1 MTLLLAAAAY
11 FAIAFAAGFALGTVR
26 VFLLEPNFGAVP
38 ATLIELPAMLLI
50 SWLAAGYVVKVFK
63 VEARLA
69 ARLGMGLL
77 AFAFLIGAEIVLG
90 MVGFGRTL
98 AGQIAEMTTPQGL
111 LGITGQT
118 AFALF
123 PAIQLWKRGA

>member
-26 VFLLEPNFGAVP
+26 VFLLEPNVGAVS
-38 ATLIELPAMLLI
+38 ATLIELPAMLLV

-98 AGQIAEMTTPQGL
+98 AGQIAEMTTLQGL
-111 LGITGQT
+111 LGVTGQT